1 MTESDALN
9 ELTTL
14 LRDVFDA
21 PALTITAES
30 DAKSVPGWDSMK
42 QVVILM
48 AIEEKFGIMISTR
61 EMAKQKNVGDLAAL
75 VAAKTSH

>member
-1 MTESDALN
+1 MNDAQALI
-9 ELTTL
+9 ELTAL

-21 PALTITAES
+21 PELSINLES
-30 DAKSVPGWDSMK
+30 DAKSIPGWDSMK

-48 AIEEKFGIMISTR
+48 AIEEKFGITISTR

-75 VAAKTSH
+75 VAAKTGH